1 MKSYYLPGSV
11 LPIHRWGSG
20 SCEKLSNLLKFT
32 QAIGSWESGRE
43 LNYVSFQNFSEQSA
57 CIRKGR
63 HCVEHSKGLK
73 CTRCSPSVPGAFS
86 VLEEAPDPSPPS
98 WVAVPACAD
107 GLSPSRTLSTDG
119 CPPAPASQ
127 CRLHEPSRDS
137 VYTLGLWRRSARLLW
152 AMFYIEFLLVA
163 VGSHRG
169 RVGKHPSMWH
179 PAAEPAPVGWNLG
192 ASFLS
197 HRKVKSL

>member
-57 CIRKGR
+57 YIRKRR
-63 HCVEHSKGLK
+63 HCVGHNKGLK

-107 GLSPSRTLSTDG
+107 GLSPLWG
-119 CPPAPASQ
+119 
-127 CRLHEPSRDS
+127 
-137 VYTLGLWRRSARLLW
+137 VGGGLWAL
-152 AMFYIEFLLVA
+152 
-163 VGSHRG
+163 
-169 RVGKHPSMWH
+169 
-179 PAAEPAPVGWNLG
+179 AEPWALMAVLRPLPLSADFMNHRVTVCILWGSEEG
-192 ASFLS
+192 ARGCYGPCFTSSFFWLLLA
-197 HRKVKSL
+197 VTEAG